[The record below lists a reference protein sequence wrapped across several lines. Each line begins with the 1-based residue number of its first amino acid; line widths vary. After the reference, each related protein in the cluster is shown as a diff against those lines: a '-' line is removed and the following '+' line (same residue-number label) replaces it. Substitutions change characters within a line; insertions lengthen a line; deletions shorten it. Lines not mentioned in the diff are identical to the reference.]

1 VRYITSKNIVNT
13 LRILKKF
20 NCLEKGE
27 RIEMEAVWVVKGIEN
42 VVKANPKKL
51 EDLLRS
57 LKKDKELFEEIVISA
72 YVEGLISLSK
82 ASELLEI
89 TRDELI
95 EILKKRGIPIR
106 ALSKEDVIAEV
117 EAIKWF

>member
-1 VRYITSKNIVNT
+1 
-13 LRILKKF
+13 
-20 NCLEKGE
+20 
-27 RIEMEAVWVVKGIEN
+27 MVWVVKGIEN

-95 EILKKRGIPIR
+95 DLLKKKGIPIR

>member
-1 VRYITSKNIVNT
+1 MEEIWVA
-13 LRILKKF
+13 
-20 NCLEKGE
+20 KG
-27 RIEMEAVWVVKGIEN
+27 VEN
-42 VVKANPKKL
+42 VVKANPKRL

-57 LKKDKELFEEIVISA
+57 LKKEKKLFEEIVISA

-95 EILKKRGIPIR
+95 DILKKRGVPMR
-106 ALSKEDVIAEV
+106 TLYKEDVMAEI

>member
-1 VRYITSKNIVNT
+1 MAWI
-13 LRILKKF
+13 
-20 NCLEKGE
+20 
-27 RIEMEAVWVVKGIEN
+27 VKGIEN
-42 VVKANPKKL
+42 VVKANPKRL
-51 EDLLRS
+51 EDLLRN
-57 LKKDKELFEEIVISA
+57 LKKDKELFEEVVISA

-95 EILKKRGIPIR
+95 NLLKKRGIPIR
-106 ALSKEDVIAEV
+106 MLSKEDVMAEV

>member
-1 VRYITSKNIVNT
+1 
-13 LRILKKF
+13 
-20 NCLEKGE
+20 
-27 RIEMEAVWVVKGIEN
+27 MEAVWVVKGIEN

>member
-1 VRYITSKNIVNT
+1 
-13 LRILKKF
+13 
-20 NCLEKGE
+20 
-27 RIEMEAVWVVKGIEN
+27 METIWVVKGIEN
-42 VVKANPKKL
+42 VVKTNPKKL
-51 EDLLRS
+51 DDLLRS

-95 EILKKRGIPIR
+95 DLLKKRGVPIR
-106 ALSKEDVIAEV
+106 TLSREDVKAEV

>member
-1 VRYITSKNIVNT
+1 
-13 LRILKKF
+13 
-20 NCLEKGE
+20 
-27 RIEMEAVWVVKGIEN
+27 MWVVKGIEN
-42 VVKANPKKL
+42 VIKANPKRL

-57 LKKDKELFEEIVISA
+57 LKKDKELFEEIVISS

-89 TRDELI
+89 TRE
-95 EILKKRGIPIR
+95 EMVEKLKKRGIPIR
-106 ALSKEDVIAEV
+106 MLSKEDVVAEV